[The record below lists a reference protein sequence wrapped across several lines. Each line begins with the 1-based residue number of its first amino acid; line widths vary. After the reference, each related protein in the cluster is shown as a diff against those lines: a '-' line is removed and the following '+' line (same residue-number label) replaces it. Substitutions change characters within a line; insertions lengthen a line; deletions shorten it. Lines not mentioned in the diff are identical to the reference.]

1 MKGRGDLITG
11 EESMKSDD
19 AQSVLDRNDFDG
31 DGQDAEP
38 LGRIDD
44 LDVEPDDALLEAEL
58 GAHEIDFDD
67 VDDVLNEDEDD
78 DDDREMALLHELG
91 IDFDAPDGPVLTL
104 EALGMDEE
112 ACFDEEVAA

>member
-1 MKGRGDLITG
+1 
-11 EESMKSDD
+11 MKSDD
-19 AQSVLDRNDFDG
+19 AQSMLDRNDFDG
-31 DGQDAEP
+31 EGSELFAIDGQDAEP

-91 IDFDAPDGPVLTL
+91 IDFDAPDGPVLAL